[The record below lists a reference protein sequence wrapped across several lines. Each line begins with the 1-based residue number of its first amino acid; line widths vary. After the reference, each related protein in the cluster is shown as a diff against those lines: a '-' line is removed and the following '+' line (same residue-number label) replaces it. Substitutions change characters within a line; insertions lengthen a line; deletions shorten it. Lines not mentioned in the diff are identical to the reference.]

1 MIDHSLKCIFVH
13 QPRTAGTSIEY
24 ALCGTDWWFVEPGTK
39 HLAATVAKDVY
50 AGYWHD
56 YLKFSVVR
64 EQQSWL
70 ESLYATFG
78 RGDGKPKPG
87 EELEPHPCGVGPM
100 AVEDYMKRPRFLKHE
115 AGFTADQEANT
126 AGVDFILRFESLQG
140 DWLELCRILGISA
153 TLPWMNRR

>member
-1 MIDHSLKCIFVH
+1 MRIVVVAESRKRDPQSQDEIRRRIREACQLHFDMGPDDIQLVTPGSI
-13 QPRTAGTSIEY
+13 PRT
-24 ALCGTDWWFVEPGTK
+24 
-39 HLAATVAKDVY
+39 
-50 AGYWHD
+50 
-56 YLKFSVVR
+56 R
-64 EQQSWL
+64 
-70 ESLYATFG
+70 